1 MLVGMGLTF
10 AAIGTLAAVGG
21 AWAVRVNDYGRLLA
35 LILLTVSGLTL
46 LSETVAG
53 WITRP
58 VVALGS
64 RLLRAPEAG
73 TGSGA
78 VSSLVLGIATGF
90 LWAPCAGPILG
101 HHPDGCRHQ
110 RTERADDRTAFCL
123 CAWRD

>member
-1 MLVGMGLTF
+1 MLIGMGLTF

-58 VVALGS
+58 IVALGS
-64 RLLRAPEAG
+64 RLLRLRKPEP
-73 TGSGA
+73 GA
-78 VSSLVLGIATGF
+78 VQCRRSYSESRRDFCGLHVRARYSDSS
-90 LWAPCAGPILG
+90 
-101 HHPDGCRHQ
+101 
-110 RTERADDRTAFCL
+110 
-123 CAWRD
+123 